1 MIQRIQTLYILIVI
15 ILSFL
20 MLKLTIDFSND
31 IKLNSLVKTYYV
43 FYIIPF
49 IGILTL
55 FLYKKRV
62 IQSKMCLI
70 MLGINVLV
78 LISYGLKIYEGN
90 LSYINLV
97 LIACSIIQ
105 CILLFVARKAINK
118 DENLVRSIDRI
129 R

>member
-31 IKLNSLVKTYYV
+31 IKLNSLVKRYYV
-43 FYIIPF
+43 FYFIPV
-49 IGILTL
+49 IGIFTL

-90 LSYINLV
+90 SSFINLV
-97 LIACSIIQ
+97 LIACSIIE